1 MNDKS
6 QHLDLEALLCE
17 IETDHEAVLAGKRQS
32 IEHAVSA
39 GARLDQIKQ
48 RIGHDEYG
56 LWVKEHCA
64 LRPWTARLYL
74 RLYRRLAEMPDMK
87 EKILALTLNEADAT
101 LAHEREQRMFND
113 QLMSRAL
120 SSALCETARE
130 LADLINLARQR
141 LGDQAWAAWD
151 DPTARFVKPLA
162 DPPKSLCFPAG
173 VKLRADAHDG
183 PDEELS
189 TAEA

>member
-1 MNDKS
+1 MNEKS
-6 QHLDLEALLCE
+6 QHPDLEDLLCE

-32 IEHAVSA
+32 IEHAISA

-64 LRPWTARLYL
+64 LRPWTARLYH
-74 RLYRRLAEMPDMK
+74 RLYRRLADMPDMK
-87 EKILALTLNEADAT
+87 DKILALTLNEADAT
-101 LAHEREQRMFND
+101 LTHEREQRMFND
-113 QLMSRAL
+113 QVMSRAL

-130 LADLINLARQR
+130 LADLINLAKRR

-151 DPTARFVKPLA
+151 DPIARFVKPLA
-162 DPPKSLCFPAG
+162 DPPKSLCFPAKA
-173 VKLRADAHDG
+173 KLKADVCDI
-183 PDEELS
+183 PDEEP
-189 TAEA
+189 TRAEA